1 MEDLTKKCI
10 AKLYRRLIVIGQRQ
24 EVKTCRERDKR
35 GIKYKL
41 SLYVVIFTTDLEFAN
56 TLVFKKPIAILTST
70 STIDINV
77 PTSETRIGSSMKQKD
92 SIAPLVRKF
101 SYQKRC
107 LETVMSP
114 IDFTSASFSC
124 HSVIARRRIQHST
137 EAIGSL
143 IDQCDLVE
151 LPPEHAE
158 LLLKFVPTKEEVSTK
173 YDTVPQ
179 RERFRPFYG
188 LFQVFI
194 KTSWRTSID
203 TAGNSV

>member
-1 MEDLTKKCI
+1 
-10 AKLYRRLIVIGQRQ
+10 
-24 EVKTCRERDKR
+24 
-35 GIKYKL
+35 
-41 SLYVVIFTTDLEFAN
+41 
-56 TLVFKKPIAILTST
+56 
-70 STIDINV
+70 
-77 PTSETRIGSSMKQKD
+77 
-92 SIAPLVRKF
+92 
-101 SYQKRC
+101 
-107 LETVMSP
+107 MSN
-114 IDFTSASFSC
+114 DFTSASFSC

-188 LFQVFI
+188 LSQDQLANI
-194 KTSWRTSID
+194 HWHCWEQCL
-203 TAGNSV
+203 

>member
-1 MEDLTKKCI
+1 
-10 AKLYRRLIVIGQRQ
+10 
-24 EVKTCRERDKR
+24 
-35 GIKYKL
+35 
-41 SLYVVIFTTDLEFAN
+41 
-56 TLVFKKPIAILTST
+56 
-70 STIDINV
+70 
-77 PTSETRIGSSMKQKD
+77 MKQKD
-92 SIAPLVRKF
+92 SIASVVHKF
-101 SYQKRC
+101 SQQKRC

-173 YDTVPQ
+173 YYTVPQ

-188 LFQVFI
+188 LFHVFI
-194 KTSWRTSID
+194 KTS
-203 TAGNSV
+203 